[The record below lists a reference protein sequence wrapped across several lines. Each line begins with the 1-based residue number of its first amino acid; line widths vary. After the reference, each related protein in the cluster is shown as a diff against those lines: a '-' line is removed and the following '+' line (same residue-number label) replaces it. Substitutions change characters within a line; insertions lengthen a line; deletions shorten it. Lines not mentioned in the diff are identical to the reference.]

1 VTNVESGA
9 STTETIEWNMPNS
22 AILELQTNGDESSY
36 SSIQFLGQP
45 SNEDLK
51 FDFFFK
57 GSRVQTKVYDPIQ
70 YKYKHHMAP
79 EVKLDLTKSI
89 ISPMPGL
96 VVSVAVEAG

>member
-1 VTNVESGA
+1 MTNLETGA
-9 STTETIEWNMPNS
+9 VTTETIEWNMPNS
-22 AILELQTNGDESSY
+22 AILELQSEHGY

-89 ISPMPGL
+89 ISPMPGA